1 MVVCFPILIRRLAGQ
16 ELKWSWLIYMTLEE
30 SETKYQNS
38 NLQNAVDMKKA
49 NYTNDINIGIR
60 MRTHITNE

>member
-1 MVVCFPILIRRLAGQ
+1 
-16 ELKWSWLIYMTLEE
+16 MTLEE